1 MCLDCASVW
10 IDHHSCASCVQV
22 DVSLEEDSA
31 ELSGVVGAGGLAAA
45 RSGLEVELDAAAE
58 RAVLDELLQG
68 IMIAKLQPDDRELLQ
83 VKLEGGNIAQAARG
97 RGWSRQWGQVMVD
110 RVVQQ
115 LKRDM
120 LSSKHDVLV
129 TLSH

>member
-1 MCLDCASVW
+1 M
-10 IDHHSCASCVQV
+10 QV
-22 DVSLEEDSA
+22 DVSVEEDSA

-68 IMIAKLQPDDRELLQ
+68 MIAKLQPDDRELLQ

-115 LKRDM
+115 LKQDM